1 MHLYCVRCRHVVM
14 ALSRVSEKYAT
25 VIPMVRNVTGKAGSS
40 VVAARPSPCHIPR
53 SRLCTFAW
61 PCRASRPQFAL
72 IRKACQAYG
81 LEMVEGAGFEADDV
95 IASLALEVC
104 MGTRLGLIVGLDV
117 AITTMDLV
125 ILGESHTCNVGMV
138 TTRTVAS
145 VSGSSFLTRSRRME
159 HAPKTRRHAYPC
171 PCRGRKDTK
180 PEELK
185 RLGWC
190 AYCWILHTGNSTLI
204 FFIIAETQIIGMVGI
219 FLYRCVV
226 SCRCCASN
234 GIRHVDTIIS
244 GNGTDGIG
252 CRNTTPYRRRLQ
264 PAWPT

>member
-1 MHLYCVRCRHVVM
+1 
-14 ALSRVSEKYAT
+14 
-25 VIPMVRNVTGKAGSS
+25 MVRNVTGKAGSS
-40 VVAARPSPCHIPR
+40 VVATRPSPCHIPR

-81 LEMVEGAGFEADDV
+81 LEMVEGAGYEADDV

-104 MGTRLGLIVGLDV
+104 MGTLLGVIVGLDV

-125 ILGESHTCNVGMV
+125 IQGESHTCNVGMV
-138 TTRTVAS
+138 TTRTAAS
-145 VSGSSFLTRSRRME
+145 VSGSSFLTRSITT
-159 HAPKTRRHAYPC
+159 HGACSQDTAPCISLPLQRAERHETRRAQETRLVCIVLDTAY
-171 PCRGRKDTK
+171 RQ
-180 PEELK
+180 LN
-185 RLGWC
+185 
-190 AYCWILHTGNSTLI
+190 INI
-204 FFIIAETQIIGMVGI
+204 FIIAENQIIGMVGI

-264 PAWPT
+264 PAWPP